1 MKSTED
7 RIIEFLRENM
17 TTFQK
22 QLDSQ
27 KAELTDLK
35 INFGKKVDNYQSEV
49 LWRIQN
55 AEEMIRK
62 CVPEQRVKDINET
75 HQNAVSL
82 LIADNDKIMQER
94 LQEFQESSSLRIK
107 SNEKYTTD
115 KFMETVKYLHEVEQ
129 KVNKMAT
136 LSMIETLQYAD
147 KDLKNKFNTEF
158 EQF

>member
-55 AEEMIRK
+55 AEER
-62 CVPEQRVKDINET
+62 
-75 HQNAVSL
+75 
-82 LIADNDKIMQER
+82 
-94 LQEFQESSSLRIK
+94 
-107 SNEKYTTD
+107 
-115 KFMETVKYLHEVEQ
+115 
-129 KVNKMAT
+129 
-136 LSMIETLQYAD
+136 
-147 KDLKNKFNTEF
+147 
-158 EQF
+158 